1 MYITINIWKEKYM
14 TKSDKLWLMLQWELT
29 DIQLNTT
36 LSFQKIEWI

>member
-1 MYITINIWKEKYM
+1 M

-36 LSFQKIEWI
+36 LSFHKIEWI